1 MKSLHNTKAGR
12 VFDIF
17 NVIGLTAFSVI
28 MILPFIYVIAGSFAT
43 ELELATRDFFL
54 WPRQFSFASYKYIF
68 STNTFVRSLFITIC
82 VTMTGTLVQLFLS
95 VVFAYPLSRKNLQ
108 IRNIIMNFV
117 VFAMLF
123 SGGMIPTYLVVK
135 NLGLLDTYAALIL
148 PIAINPFNL
157 IIIKNFFQGLPVE
170 LEEAAKIDGANE
182 VDILAR
188 VFLPLSKPMMATMA
202 LFYAVST
209 WNDFM
214 NPLLYINDSSKWPI
228 QLLLR
233 QINMSASSS
242 GALADYDPAVVP
254 PEQGIK
260 FAVIIVATL
269 PILFFYPF
277 LQKYFTKGVMVGSVK
292 G

>member
-1 MKSLHNTKAGR
+1 MKTLHNTKAGR
-12 VFDIF
+12 VFDVL
-17 NVIGLTAFSVI
+17 NVIGLTVFSII

-43 ELELATRDFFL
+43 ELELTTRDFFL
-54 WPRQFSFASYKYIF
+54 WPRQFSLASYQYIF

-82 VTMTGTLVQLFLS
+82 VTITGTLVQLFLS
-95 VVFAYPLSRKNLQ
+95 VLFAYPLSRKNLP
-108 IRNIIMNFV
+108 IRNIIMNLV

-123 SGGMIPTYLVVK
+123 SGGMIPTYMVVK
-135 NLGLLDTYAALIL
+135 NMGLLDTYAALIL

-242 GALADYDPAVVP
+242 GALADYDPSVVP

-269 PILFFYPF
+269 PILLFYPF